1 MPGKHLVT
9 ILHMKRL
16 LVVIGLVVLSCFPS
30 FGQIYRAQEYHT
42 EENSLANFPRWE
54 AALSASASTLSMQ
67 DFNGKTVSSGEWSA
81 GAQML
86 YSVTRWFSFGP
97 EGKVLFPG
105 QSSGAFKFH
114 QGFRLGAAAKF
125 TLTPR
130 SSTRVYM
137 LLGAGQV
144 SREILYVQKFKR
156 SSDSLYLSAGM
167 GLETDLNDWWF
178 IGAEVLAVYEKDPQ
192 ISSFFYASHHWS
204 AGVQLRSG
212 VRF

>member
-1 MPGKHLVT
+1 
-9 ILHMKRL
+9 
-16 LVVIGLVVLSCFPS
+16 
-30 FGQIYRAQEYHT
+30 
-42 EENSLANFPRWE
+42 
-54 AALSASASTLSMQ
+54 
-67 DFNGKTVSSGEWSA
+67 
-81 GAQML
+81 ML

-167 GLETDLNDWWF
+167 GLETDLNDWCF